1 MAYSPAQRVA
11 PPPLKRKDDDDDD
24 ADDVIATAKSK
35 PGAAKLLTSS

>member
-24 ADDVIATAKSK
+24 ADDVSATANLK